1 MVRFKL
7 PKAVGADRWVRL
19 LDTNQPE
26 ADDAQSFRLGS
37 DYDVTGRSVVIFKQ
51 LAKVKT

>member
-7 PKAVGADRWVRL
+7 TKMAGGDKWVRL

-26 ADDAQSFRLGS
+26 ADEAHAFRLGQ
-37 DYDVTGRSVVIFKQ
+37 DYDLTGRSVVIFKLQ
-51 LAKVKT
+51 AKPVK